1 MQKVSIFRIEA
12 TSEAEL
18 NDVMAQYDVA
28 VVSYNQP
35 GARKIDEFVEK
46 VNRYQPLLE
55 KEGISLGYHNHSH
68 EFIPNDD
75 GSEIHEQLVYRTNL
89 NIEID
94 TFWYFNATHRSAVG
108 IMERLKNRI
117 RVIHIKDGFIGGEG
131 KPLGYG
137 EAPVAEVYA
146 KAAEMGVLMVVESE
160 SLKPDGLTEARQCI
174 EFLRSQ
180 EK

>member
-1 MQKVSIFRIEA
+1 M
-12 TSEAEL
+12 
-18 NDVMAQYDVA
+18 
-28 VVSYNQP
+28 
-35 GARKIDEFVEK
+35 
-46 VNRYQPLLE
+46 
-55 KEGISLGYHNHSH
+55 
-68 EFIPNDD
+68 
-75 GSEIHEQLVYRTNL
+75 

-94 TFWYFNATHRSAVG
+94 TFWYFNATHKSAVG
-108 IMERLKNRI
+108 IMERLKDRI

-146 KAAEMGVLMVVESE
+146 KAAEMGILMVVESE

-174 EFLRSQ
+174 EFLKSQ